1 MLVNIRKIKPRL
13 SKQSYFPPHNMT
25 NIRILFVI
33 LRRKIKKEIKR
44 LKSWNLQVNMIHKQ

>member
-1 MLVNIRKIKPRL
+1 MLVNIWKIKPRL

>member
-1 MLVNIRKIKPRL
+1 MLVNIWKIKPRL
-13 SKQSYFPPHNMT
+13 SKQSYFPPRNMT

-33 LRRKIKKEIKR
+33 LRHKIKKEIKR